1 MRTSSS
7 RLFPFLFTFAW
18 LFPLI
23 KVLYI
28 ILILIWSFCLFFQIS
43 FFLFFSVSIGRS
55 HIKTLGSVK
64 CIFYVSLTSVFSCLL
79 RTKGIDHLIEWTG
92 SHSSILCLL
101 VSLSPLSDV
110 ALPRSQCAILKDV
123 SIPQCRRSFRTRMHS
138 CTFRWSLFDIQKRR
152 GTQLGYTNHDGNRAP
167 QLRIHML
174 CN

>member
-1 MRTSSS
+1 MRSDVICEVTRLFGWFSCKNSSRGLPFMRTSSS

-101 VSLSPLSDV
+101 VPSLRRRPASISVCRIEGRLNSSRPEELS
-110 ALPRSQCAILKDV
+110 
-123 SIPQCRRSFRTRMHS
+123 
-138 CTFRWSLFDIQKRR
+138 
-152 GTQLGYTNHDGNRAP
+152 N
-167 QLRIHML
+167 
-174 CN
+174 